1 MLQVLAVIYFSSSK
15 FKTFANENFK
25 RCPSAFD
32 FCRVSM
38 LENLW
43 IQIFICYLFYFRSS
57 VWRLYQKITSSQF
70 AWLGLILQMSR
81 YLLLLFPFF
90 VPPYSLLSENYCMI
104 IVVNDI
110 VPGLSS
116 LVKLSV
122 PDQRSNKVRIFLF
135 FLYMR
140 SLFFLSY
147 AYICMD

>member
-1 MLQVLAVIYFSSSK
+1 
-15 FKTFANENFK
+15 
-25 RCPSAFD
+25 
-32 FCRVSM
+32 
-38 LENLW
+38 
-43 IQIFICYLFYFRSS
+43 
-57 VWRLYQKITSSQF
+57 
-70 AWLGLILQMSR
+70 
-81 YLLLLFPFF
+81 
-90 VPPYSLLSENYCMI
+90 MI